1 MDEVKQLVARTFAD
15 LGAKDVFNLRD
26 TLFLENGRC
35 LAVAYRA
42 DGLRAIWCCTG
53 SNHRVPQRRGKSM
66 KDPVPARRTKVF
78 VGGSVGRLFIAV
90 VFAGV
95 PHPLH

>member
-35 LAVAYRA
+35 LAVAYRV
-42 DGLRAIWCCTG
+42 DGFSAVWCCTERIIEFR
-53 SNHRVPQRRGKSM
+53 NAEGK
-66 KDPVPARRTKVF
+66 
-78 VGGSVGRLFIAV
+78 V
-90 VFAGV
+90 VWTLTLPEEPRSSTVAA
-95 PHPLH
+95 